1 MIPQIALQNDFP
13 HAFVNDYVHWQDL
26 ETNVLEWRPISDPWV
41 SSLQNWRMH
50 LRDKVPTV
58 LSQGN
63 LRAVDIRS
71 RSAKYI
77 ASVLQPLEL
86 ATFINIALDLDASVI
101 RVHLPRLKLDFF
113 IRKHS
118 LQLESK
124 QFRGMAVDENQAL
137 GTMEGLED
145 RIVLRGLNSSLR
157 SVIIPYGKVNFAR
170 SDHRMRVWIEKDPTH
185 KQIAYHYFQV
195 DSQLGRLVETGSL
208 TSKLYKGYLHA
219 ITSHCL
225 IDSLTGRTGTEEAIW
240 TLQGAASLSFLRL
253 DQADVDIL
261 LLIGRLTPRRQYYP
275 EHLKVMQQIEWNPH
289 LSPLSQHELF
299 CKIAGLIL
307 QQAHDLEMFPE
318 CSSELPDFDAVG
330 EKHLLLKA
338 TIRNSTY
345 RVHGFGAEDSTTEHD
360 RVYSARDLI
369 LNSARE
375 YETSR
380 MASLIDQWSPNLACT
395 SDLLEKLAGWGSPLK
410 RQKSEEVLPLGY
422 NKTWLEITPT
432 FLPKYW
438 FTIQEALLQSTPATD
453 KYRIM
458 FLLCTIAYAGST
470 ERTLLQTLLAFATVP
485 ELRDLKVPNSPKFI
499 LSHGYEPHKKTL
511 CTSIEQFS
519 KEFDACPERF
529 LPLLPRESYNSA
541 NRRRREVFSRA
552 VRQRID
558 TLATHLISQWPT
570 RYIVTPTGTDC
581 GTYIELDTA
590 MEHAKVQFE
599 SWHRNSELKKYMNQV
614 QSILNGVIAD
624 DPKIEFYSFLRP
636 PYSLQPKRTHIT
648 FVDIT
653 LGQAPVLPQANFT
666 DLDRCIGQDQQK
678 AKINAEVKA
687 LLEAISKNFTSG
699 FESRYTADLQRSL
712 YATSVDQPYKL
723 TESPKSLRP
732 SLEIYRQEA
741 SARVNDIYQELC
753 RQLQKTSTVSG
764 IACSM
769 GMWPRLSPTALL
781 HNLASFKAKN
791 LRSDWKRAL
800 VNYGIAITILQRA
813 ERLILRIGD
822 EVELLSELITPGH
835 ETWDPF
841 LLPEWLLLEI
851 ENNILIRPV
860 QARIASEMIL
870 PSSGSNS
877 IVQLNMGEGKSSV
890 IVPIVAATLADGK
903 TLVRIVVLKSLSL
916 QMYRLLAGRL
926 GGLLN
931 RRVFYMPFSRDLQLS
946 ISQINKLRLM
956 YKECMKTGGVLLVQP
971 EHLLSFE
978 LMGPERLISGYG
990 EMGKGLVE
998 IQQWLNKNSRDILD
1012 ESDEILSVK
1021 FELVYTMGTQRAI
1034 DFSPDRWVI
1043 VEHVLELVGK
1053 YVQTVHSSFPEG
1065 LEIYYASLGSFPRIR
1080 ILQSAAGKQL
1090 LRIVAREICDAGLPG
1105 IALCYLKESVRD
1117 SLFRFL
1123 TNKTTS
1129 EADAVALREVF
1140 GVPTVKKSLLLLQGL
1155 IAGGIL
1161 HFALQSKRWRVNYGL
1176 DLSRSM
1182 LAVPYRAKDVP
1193 STRSEFSHPD
1203 VAIVLTCLSYYH
1215 SGLSDDQ
1222 LFLSFESLVRTDHA
1236 QEEYIVWIRDAPMVP
1251 VEFRQLSSIN
1261 LSDKRQCIREIFP
1274 SLRFAKG
1281 AIDFYLSR
1289 IVFPNEMREFPDK
1302 ISSSGWN
1309 IAKYK
1314 DKATTG
1320 FSGTN
1325 DSRYLLP
1332 LSILQCDLEDQ
1343 LHTNATQLDCLLR
1356 PENSFQSLL
1365 ESSSETLSAESLLEI
1380 VVRSHPAIQVILD
1393 VGAQVL
1399 ELQNKDLAMAWLV
1412 KVHDSK
1418 AQAVVFFDNNN
1429 ELSVLTRDGA
1439 TESLAFSPFAKQM
1452 DQCLVYLDESHTRGT
1467 DLKLPTDYRA
1477 AVTLGPNITKDRFV
1491 QGKFLGDPTHEAALT

>member
-1 MIPQIALQNDFP
+1 ML
-13 HAFVNDYVHWQDL
+13 
-26 ETNVLEWRPISDPWV
+26 
-41 SSLQNWRMH
+41 
-50 LRDKVPTV
+50 LRDKVPAV
-58 LSQGN
+58 LSHGN

-71 RSAKYI
+71 RSADFI
-77 ASVLQPLEL
+77 TSALQPLEL
-86 ATFINIALDLDASVI
+86 AMFVHITLDLDTSEI
-101 RVHLPRLKLDFF
+101 RIHLPRLKLDFF

-137 GTMEGLED
+137 GTMEGLVD
-145 RIVLRGLNSSLR
+145 RVVLRGLNNSLR
-157 SVIIPYGKVNFAR
+157 SVIIPYGKVNFAK
-170 SDHRMRVWIEKDPTH
+170 SDHRMRVRIEKPPTD
-185 KQIAYHYFQV
+185 KRIAYHYFQV
-195 DSQLGRLVETGSL
+195 DSQLGRLVETGSF
-208 TSKLYKGYLHA
+208 TSKLYKSYLHA

-225 IDSLTGRTGTEEAIW
+225 KDSLTGRTGTEEAIW

-253 DQADVDIL
+253 DQADIEIL

-275 EHLKVMQQIEWNPH
+275 KYLKVMQQIEWNTH

-299 CKIAGLIL
+299 CKIATLIL
-307 QQAHDLEMFPE
+307 QQAHDLEMFQE
-318 CSSELPDFDAVG
+318 CSSKLPDVDAIG
-330 EKHLLLKA
+330 EQHLLLKA

-345 RVHGFGAEDSTTEHD
+345 RVHGFGAEDSTTEYD
-360 RVYSARDLI
+360 QVYSARDSV

-375 YETSR
+375 YETSCT
-380 MASLIDQWSPNLACT
+380 AKLIDQWSPNLACT
-395 SDLLEKLAGWGSPLK
+395 SDLLAGLEGWRIPLE
-410 RQKSEEVLPLGY
+410 RQKFEKVLPLGY
-422 NKTWLEITPT
+422 NKTWLESTST

-438 FTIQEALLQSTPATD
+438 FTIQGALLQSTPATD

-470 ERTLLQTLLAFATVP
+470 ERTLVQTLLAFATVP
-485 ELRDLKVPNSPKFI
+485 ELRALKVPGFPKFI
-499 LSHGYEPHKKTL
+499 LSHGYEPQTESL
-511 CTSIEQFS
+511 RISIGQFS
-519 KEFDACPERF
+519 KEFEACPEKH
-529 LPLLPRESYNSA
+529 LPLLPRESSNSA

-570 RYIVTPTGTDC
+570 KHIVTPTGTDC
-581 GTYIELDTA
+581 GTYIRLDNA

-599 SWHRNSELKKYMNQV
+599 SWHSNSELKKYMTEV
-614 QSILNGVIAD
+614 QTVLNGVMAD
-624 DPKIEFYSFLRP
+624 DPNIEFYSFLRP
-636 PYSLQPKRTHIT
+636 PYSHQPKKTHIT
-648 FVDIT
+648 FEDIT
-653 LGQAPVLPQANFT
+653 SGQAPVLPQANFI
-666 DLDRCIGQDQQK
+666 DLDRCIGPNQQK
-678 AKINAEVKA
+678 AKINTGVKA
-687 LLEAISKNFTSG
+687 LLEAISKNFIGG
-699 FESRYTADLQRSL
+699 FESQYTDDLQRSFH
-712 YATSVDQPYKL
+712 ATSADRPFKL
-723 TESPKSLRP
+723 TASLESLRP
-732 SLEIYRQEA
+732 LLALYRQEA
-741 SARVNDIYQELC
+741 SAHVNDIYQELC
-753 RQLQKTSTVSG
+753 RHLQKTSAVPG

-769 GMWPRLSPTALL
+769 DMWPRLSPTALL

-791 LRSDWKRAL
+791 LRNDWKHAL

-813 ERLILRIGD
+813 ERLTLRIGD
-822 EVELLSELITPGH
+822 EVELLSELINPGH
-835 ETWDPF
+835 EAWDPS

-851 ENNILIRPV
+851 ENNMLIRPV
-860 QARIASEMIL
+860 QAQIASEMIS

-903 TLVRIVVLKSLSL
+903 TLVRVVVLKPLSL
-916 QMYRLLAGRL
+916 QMYRLLAVRL

-931 RRVFYMPFSRDLQLS
+931 RRIFYMPFSRDLQLS
-946 ISQINKLRLM
+946 TRQINKVRAM
-956 YKECMKTGGVLLVQP
+956 YEKCMETGGVLLVQP
-971 EHLLSFE
+971 EHILSFE
-978 LMGPERLISGYG
+978 LMGPERLISGHG
-990 EMGKGLVE
+990 EMGNGLVK

-1021 FELVYTMGTQRAI
+1021 FELVYTMGLQRAI
-1034 DFSPDRWVI
+1034 DFSPDRWLI

-1053 YVQTVHSSFPEG
+1053 YVQTVHNSFPEG
-1065 LEIYYASLGSFPRIR
+1065 LEIYYTSPGSFPRIR

-1090 LRIVAREICDAGLPG
+1090 LYMVAREICDAGLPG
-1105 IALCYLKESVRD
+1105 IALCYLQESVRD

-1123 TNKTTS
+1123 TNKITY
-1129 EADAVALREVF
+1129 EADAMVLQKVF
-1140 GVPTVKKSLLLLQGL
+1140 SVPTVKKSLLLLHGL

-1161 HFALQSKRWRVNYGL
+1161 QFALQSKRWRVNYGL

-1182 LAVPYRAKDVP
+1182 LAVPYRAKDIP

-1215 SGLSDDQ
+1215 GGLSDDQ
-1222 LFLSFESLVRTDHA
+1222 LFLSFKALGQTDHA
-1236 QEEYIVWIRDAPMVP
+1236 QEEYVLWIHDAPMVP
-1251 VEFRQLSSIN
+1251 AEFRQLSGIN
-1261 LSDKRQCIREIFP
+1261 LSDQRQCIREIFP

-1281 AIDFYLSR
+1281 VIDFYMSR
-1289 IVFPNEMREFPDK
+1289 IVFPKEMREFPDK

-1314 DKATTG
+1314 DRTTTG

-1332 LSILQCDLEDQ
+1332 LSILQCDLEGQ

-1365 ESSSETLSAESLLEI
+1365 ESSSETLSARSLLEI
-1380 VVRSHPAIQVILD
+1380 VVRSRPAIHVILD

-1399 ELQNKDLAMAWLV
+1399 ELQNKDLAMTWLV
-1412 KVHDSK
+1412 QVPDSE

-1439 TESLAFSPFAKQM
+1439 TESLAFSPFALQM
-1452 DQCLVYLDESHTRGT
+1452 DQCLVYLDEAHTRGT
-1467 DLKLPTDYRA
+1467 DLKLPTNYRA

-1491 QGKFLGDPTHEAALT
+1491 QGKFLGNSIHEAALT